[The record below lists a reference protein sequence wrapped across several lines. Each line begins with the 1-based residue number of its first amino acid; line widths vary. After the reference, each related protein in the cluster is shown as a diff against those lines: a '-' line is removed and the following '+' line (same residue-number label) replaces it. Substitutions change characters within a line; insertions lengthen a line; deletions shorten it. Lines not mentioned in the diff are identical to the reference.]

1 MLGGFC
7 FSFVYLLV
15 IKEQVAI
22 FNEFVMRMLD
32 KSYDV
37 TTVWMLIRLFIQ
49 MCFQFLSGKWTV
61 KIQNNPEDLKNSQNT
76 SNSFFPSCLEGME
89 SPTLSWWGF
98 VVQIYV

>member
-61 KIQNNPEDLKNSQNT
+61 KIQNNPKLLIFKTFWAGIHWTTPFEN
-76 SNSFFPSCLEGME
+76 FPNKFWYLICIIWVCL
-89 SPTLSWWGF
+89 
-98 VVQIYV
+98 